1 MRDEEAITPESGS
14 NLLWNLLEPLCGLDS
29 LDFHQIA
36 IRPEN
41 AQLTAWS
48 KLWECER
55 RLAFYRWVEG
65 LNLPGQHEYKAL
77 LGDAITAFLYTYEAT
92 LQFALK
98 QFEATRGPKSFWDWA
113 DELTEYDLTV
123 KGLRTLRHFEAHVV
137 EMPHS
142 VTVQVRMSEE
152 IVSGETNTRT
162 HKIYGL
168 PALQPA
174 RLAGLRQP
182 TPLDSTDLNAWNER
196 VSKTSVADLFKYGS
210 KS

>member
-1 MRDEEAITPESGS
+1 MISPPQTLGGGWARNVNYVGFTLASIQASRNSRASVIT
-14 NLLWNLLEPLCGLDS
+14 
-29 LDFHQIA
+29 
-36 IRPEN
+36 
-41 AQLTAWS
+41 
-48 KLWECER
+48 
-55 RLAFYRWVEG
+55 
-65 LNLPGQHEYKAL
+65 
-77 LGDAITAFLYTYEAT
+77 
-92 LQFALK
+92 
-98 QFEATRGPKSFWDWA
+98 FEATRGPKSFWDWA

-196 VSKTSVADLFKYGS
+196 VSKTSVADLFKYGLE
-210 KS
+210 KLNEILLAAEGEI